1 MAFQFTPKLK
11 RCIAAM
17 CGALVLSTPFSVNA
31 HFLSS
36 AQEKEIGTRAAQDFA
51 NQIPVYEDPV
61 LTHIQDRLMEYNSDK
76 LWMYGTPGKKRGLER
91 VLRAKHEDTNAISY
105 GGGQIFVYDGMFE
118 LLSSKDLGYKPM
130 LEEGQNPWKTTNLY
144 QMSAMAATV
153 GHEIGHWENEDML
166 RKHDKQMY
174 TRLIA
179 SVIPVGNIWAALG
192 VAAGTNLINQFNS
205 RQMGFR
211 TEQQADE
218 KAMEYAMEVPEYSI
232 GGEAILQYRVLAY
245 KQVNL
250 IEDAVTNWSNP
261 HSKTAKRL
269 ERALKEQERQSKGF
283 IKWNDLAVMKH
294 GTQFGHDVLTVPKN
308 SNLDAKERQFFVYG
322 QIATAIHY
330 DICKERNIVVAS
342 ASEVFQ
348 NGATADS
355 VLLLKGHGNDG
366 RDHAKIID
374 IYHGVPV
381 KTLQT
386 YIAMPIDKLGIEYD
400 KLPYEAEASNFI
412 DILYT
417 IRGYE
422 KHRSEYVH
430 KNMETPEISSDD
442 N

>member
-1 MAFQFTPKLK
+1 MKKWKRFVAAAVTALSLATP
-11 RCIAAM
+11 IAAE
-17 CGALVLSTPFSVNA
+17 A

-51 NQIPVYEDPV
+51 NQIPVHEDAV

-130 LEEGQNPWKTTNLY
+130 LEEGQNPWKTSNLY

-218 KAMEYAMEVPEYSI
+218 KAMEYSMEVPEYSI
-232 GGEAILQYRVLAY
+232 GGEAILQYRVLAF
-245 KQVNL
+245 KLVNL
-250 IEDAVTNWSNP
+250 IEDAVTDWSNP

-269 ERALKEQERQSKGF
+269 DRALKEQERQSKGF
-283 IKWNDLAVMKH
+283 IKWNDLAVMEN
-294 GTQFGHDVLTVPKN
+294 GAQLGHDALTVMQG
-308 SNLDAKERQFFVYG
+308 SNLDAKERQFYVYG

-330 DICKERNIVVAS
+330 DICKERNIVVAA
-342 ASEVFQ
+342 ASDVFP
-348 NGATADS
+348 NEGAANDS
-355 VLLLKGHGNDG
+355 VLVLKGHGNDG
-366 RDHAKIID
+366 KDHAKIVD
-374 IYHGVPV
+374 IYHNLPLKV
-381 KTLQT
+381 LQS
-386 YIAMPIDKLGIEYD
+386 YMAMTEDKLKTEYYA
-400 KLPYEAEASNFI
+400 LPSNTEAYNFVS
-412 DILYT
+412 ILYT
-417 IRGYE
+417 IRNYE
-422 KHRSEYVH
+422 KHRAEYVH
-430 KNMETPEISSDD
+430 RNVEAPEISQDD
-442 N
+442 E

>member
-1 MAFQFTPKLK
+1 MKKWK
-11 RCIAAM
+11 RCVAAAVAALSLATPIAAE
-17 CGALVLSTPFSVNA
+17 A

-51 NQIPVYEDPV
+51 NQIPVHEDMV

-91 VLRAKHEDTNAISY
+91 VLRAQHPETNAISY
-105 GGGQIFVYDGMFE
+105 GGGQIFVYDGMFD
-118 LLSSKDLGYKPM
+118 LLSAKELGWKPTRI
-130 LEEGQNPWKTTNLY
+130 EDQNTWKTSNLY

-174 TRLIA
+174 TKIIA

-192 VAAGTNLINQFNS
+192 LAAGTNLINQFNS

-245 KQVNL
+245 KQANL

-261 HSKTAKRL
+261 HSKTGKRL

-283 IKWNDLAVMKH
+283 IKWNDLAVMENGIQLSH
-294 GTQFGHDVLTVPKN
+294 YALTVPQN
-308 SNLDAKERQFFVYG
+308 SSLNAKERQFFVYG
-322 QIATAIHY
+322 QIATSIYY

-342 ASEVFQ
+342 ASDVFPGEGSM
-348 NGATADS
+348 NDS
-355 VLLLKGHGNDG
+355 VLILKGHGNDG
-366 RDHAKIID
+366 RDHAKIVD
-374 IYHGVPV
+374 IYHKVPV

-386 YIAMPIDKLGIEYD
+386 YMAMPIDKLGAEYD
-400 KLPYEAEASNFI
+400 ALPNDSEAYNFVSM
-412 DILYT
+412 LYT
-417 IRGYE
+417 IRNYE
-422 KHRSEYVH
+422 KHRAEYIHRNV
-430 KNMETPEISSDD
+430 ETPEISQDD

>member
-1 MAFQFTPKLK
+1 MKTWK
-11 RCIAAM
+11 RCVAAAVAAFSLATPIAAE
-17 CGALVLSTPFSVNA
+17 A

-51 NQIPVYEDPV
+51 NQVPVHEDPV

-91 VLRAKHEDTNAISY
+91 VLRAQHMDSNAISY

-130 LEEGQNPWKTTNLY
+130 AEREQNPWKTSNLY

-166 RKHDKQMY
+166 RIHDKQMY
-174 TRLIA
+174 TKIIA

-218 KAMEYAMEVPEYSI
+218 KAMEYSMEVPEYSI

-245 KQVNL
+245 KQMNL
-250 IEDAVTNWSNP
+250 IEDRVTNWANP

-283 IKWNDLAVMKH
+283 IKWNDLAVMLNGRQLNH
-294 GTQFGHDVLTVPKN
+294 YALTAPQGL
-308 SNLDAKERQFFVYG
+308 NLNAKERQFFVYG

-342 ASEVFQ
+342 SSDVFPGEGSV
-348 NGATADS
+348 NDS
-355 VLLLKGHGNDG
+355 VLLLSGHGNDG
-366 RDHAKIID
+366 KDHVKIVD
-374 IYHGVPV
+374 IYHNLPV
-381 KTLQT
+381 KALQD
-386 YIAMPIDKLGIEYD
+386 YIAMPIDKLGAEYD
-400 KLPYEAEASNFI
+400 ALPDDAEAYNFVSM
-412 DILYT
+412 LYT
-417 IRGYE
+417 IRNYE
-422 KHRSEYVH
+422 KHRAEYIH
-430 KNMETPEISSDD
+430 KTVETPEISSDD